1 MTMIIL
7 SDYNVSKL
15 RIASEIVNKTDDKRI
30 MFLSDALYLL
40 GGSDVS
46 ESIEIMAK
54 SGVKFYALEADVNR
68 RGVDASSKRV
78 VAVSYDDFVKQLLE
92 RKSGVINL

>member
-1 MTMIIL
+1 MIIL
-7 SDYNVSKL
+7 SYYNVSKL

-40 GGSDVS
+40 SSSDVN
-46 ESIEIMAK
+46 ESIESMAK
-54 SGVKFYALEADVNR
+54 SGVTFYALESDVKR
-68 RGVDASSKRV
+68 RGVDVASKRV